1 VGRKLPLYVHVDA
14 IGLGGKRRRVH
25 SEPIGGYLSDS
36 SYDRVISVSVAED
49 FEQVSGFEL
58 AYRAEPGAKVD
69 VALVRD

>member
-1 VGRKLPLYVHVDA
+1 
-14 IGLGGKRRRVH
+14 
-25 SEPIGGYLSDS
+25 
-36 SYDRVISVSVAED
+36 VISVSVAED